1 MTKEPTHPYEEEGFQ
16 ELCEV
21 GEQMEA
27 DLLLDELRGAGIEA
41 LQYPGSE
48 ETWLNFPPPET
59 SGGIRILV
67 KADQW
72 EEARAL
78 YERLES
84 ASPPESSDP
93 AD

>member
-1 MTKEPTHPYEEEGFQ
+1 MSKEPRHPYEEEGFE

-21 GEQMEA
+21 GEQMRA
-27 DLLLDELRGAGIEA
+27 DLLLDELAGAGIEA
-41 LQYPGSE
+41 LQYPGSA

-67 KADQW
+67 KGEQL

-78 YERLES
+78 YERLENPS
-84 ASPPESSDP
+84 TDGSSSGS
-93 AD
+93 